1 MLSKIHYRDKLS
13 IFYGF
18 IFKGQAEIESQDI
31 DLSLTE
37 QSRM

>member
-1 MLSKIHYRDKLS
+1 MLIKIHYRDKLS